1 MAELTI
7 ATTYGSALFQAAS
20 EAGKED
26 LILEESE
33 QVLEIFKQEPD
44 FYDFFNYPGISA
56 KEKKEVLKNVFES
69 FSNKSLLNPSFT
81 VSDVTG
87 LYVSTYSFGIY

>member
-33 QVLEIFKQEPD
+33 QVLEIFKIILQPVW
-44 FYDFFNYPGISA
+44 I
-56 KEKKEVLKNVFES
+56 
-69 FSNKSLLNPSFT
+69 
-81 VSDVTG
+81 
-87 LYVSTYSFGIY
+87 

>member
-33 QVLEIFKQEPD
+33 PVSYTHLDVYKRQASG
-44 FYDFFNYPGISA
+44 FFRKRIQR
-56 KEKKEVLKNVFES
+56 
-69 FSNKSLLNPSFT
+69 
-81 VSDVTG
+81 
-87 LYVSTYSFGIY
+87 

>member
-20 EAGKED
+20 KAGKED

-33 QVLEIFKQEPD
+33 QVLEIFKIILQPVW
-44 FYDFFNYPGISA
+44 I
-56 KEKKEVLKNVFES
+56 
-69 FSNKSLLNPSFT
+69 
-81 VSDVTG
+81 
-87 LYVSTYSFGIY
+87 